1 MRNPTHVCRDCG
13 ATAPR
18 WAGRCAGCGEW
29 NTLEATT
36 SAPRAS
42 SEATTWA
49 LADVDVSR
57 LALRT
62 TGVGELDRVLGGGLA
77 PGSSTLLYGEPGV
90 GKSTLALMVLLAHA
104 SRGSA
109 LLIAAEESLAQ
120 VARRARRLGDVP
132 SGLEVAAVT
141 DLAQAADLVVARRPE
156 VVVVDSLSAMNDA
169 QLGGASGSVSQL
181 RHGAERL
188 SQSARATQSSL
199 VLVGHV
205 TKDGDLAGPRALEH
219 LVDTVIRIEGDRH
232 GSLRILRAQKHR
244 FGPTGEI
251 GLLEMDARGLRDLP
265 EPTLTRA
272 PAAPGVVLGVT
283 NDGTRSLVVEVQAL
297 IVAAGASPRR
307 VAHQVSGQRLALL
320 LAVLEA
326 RCGVATGGCDVF
338 AATAGGLPA
347 TDPGIDVALALAI
360 ASATAGFVVARDVAA
375 VGEVGL
381 AGELRSV
388 VGLARRVREAQR
400 RGASTVIVPAEGELE
415 GVEGARVV
423 RCATLGAAI
432 AALTSRFAQSAVE

>member
-13 ATAPR
+13 TTSPR
-18 WAGRCAGCGEW
+18 WAGRCPGCGEW

-36 SAPRAS
+36 RGATSPS
-42 SEATTWA
+42 NATTSA
-49 LADVDVSR
+49 LADVDVSD
-57 LALRT
+57 LALRP
-62 TGVGELDRVLGGGLA
+62 TGVGEFDRVLGGGLA

-104 SRGSA
+104 TRGSA

-132 SGLEVAAVT
+132 RGLEVAAVS
-141 DLAQAADLVVARRPE
+141 DLAEAADLVRTRRRD

-251 GLLEMDARGLRDLP
+251 GLLEMVGSGLRDLP
-265 EPTLTRA
+265 EPTLARTEA
-272 PAAPGVVLGVT
+272 TSGVVLGVT

-297 IVAAGASPRR
+297 VVGAGSSPRR

-326 RCGVATGGCDVF
+326 RCGVTTGGCDVF

-347 TDPGIDVALALAI
+347 TDPGIDAALALAV
-360 ASATAGFVVARDVAA
+360 ASATQGFVVRRDVAA

-388 VGLARRVREAQR
+388 VGIARRVREAAR
-400 RGASTVIVPAEGELE
+400 LGVTTVIVPVEADLE
-415 GVEGARVV
+415 DVRDVRIV
-423 RCATLGAAI
+423 RCASLAEAI
-432 AALTSRFAQSAVE
+432 GALTSRFATGAVE

>member
-1 MRNPTHVCRDCG
+1 MR
-13 ATAPR
+13 PR
-18 WAGRCAGCGEW
+18 TDVAV
-29 NTLEATT
+29 TT
-36 SAPRAS
+36 TPL
-42 SEATTWA
+42 A
-49 LADVDVSR
+49 LVDVAGLS
-57 LALRT
+57 LRP

-90 GKSTLALMVLLAHA
+90 GKSTLALMVLLEQA
-104 SRGSA
+104 RRDPA
-109 LLIAAEESLAQ
+109 LLIAAEESVAQ

-132 SGLEVAAVT
+132 ARLEVAAVT
-141 DLAQAADLVVARRPE
+141 DLAAAADLVAAARAR

-169 QLGGASGSVSQL
+169 KLGGAAGSVTQL

-188 SQSARATQSSL
+188 SQVARSTSTSL

-219 LVDTVIRIEGDRH
+219 LVDTVIRIEGDRQ

-244 FGPTGEI
+244 FGATGEI
-251 GLLEMDARGLRDLP
+251 GLLEMDANGLRDLP
-265 EPTLTRA
+265 EPSLTQA

-283 NDGTRSLVVEVQAL
+283 SDGTRSLVVEVQAL
-297 IVAAGASPRR
+297 VVAAGSSPRR

-326 RCGVATGGCDVF
+326 RCAVATGGCDVF

-347 TDPGIDVALALAI
+347 TDPGIDVALALAV

-375 VGEVGL
+375 IGEVGL
-381 AGELRSV
+381 AGELRGV
-388 VGLARRVREAQR
+388 VGLARRVREAAR
-400 RGASTVIVPAEGELE
+400 RGASTVIVPEEGELE
-415 GVEGARVV
+415 ATPGVRLV

-432 AALTSRFAQSAVE
+432 ATLTTRFATSAVE

>member
-1 MRNPTHVCRDCG
+1 MKNPTHVCRECG
-13 ATAPR
+13 ATSPR
-18 WAGRCAGCGEW
+18 WSGRCAGCGEW
-29 NTLEATT
+29 NTLEAALARP
-36 SAPRAS
+36 SATPA
-42 SEATTWA
+42 ATTTP
-49 LADVDVSR
+49 LAQVDVAG
-57 LALRT
+57 LNLRP
-62 TGVGELDRVLGGGLA
+62 TGVGEFDRVLGGGLA

-90 GKSTLALMVLLAHA
+90 GKSTLALMVLLEQARRDQA
-104 SRGSA
+104 R
-109 LLIAAEESLAQ
+109 LIAAEESVAQ

-132 SGLEVAAVT
+132 AQLDVAAVT
-141 DLAQAADLVVARRPE
+141 DLAAAADLVATAAAR

-169 QLGGASGSVSQL
+169 QLGGAAGSVTQL

-188 SQSARATQSSL
+188 SQVARSTSTSL

-219 LVDTVIRIEGDRH
+219 LVDTVIRIEGDRQ

-244 FGPTGEI
+244 FGATGEI
-251 GLLEMDARGLRDLP
+251 GLLEMDAGGLRDLP
-265 EPTLTRA
+265 EPSLTRA

-283 NDGTRSLVVEVQAL
+283 SDGTRSLVVEVQAL
-297 IVAAGASPRR
+297 VVAAGSSPRR

-326 RCGVATGGCDVF
+326 RCAVATGGCDVF

-347 TDPGIDVALALAI
+347 TDPGIDVALALAV

-375 VGEVGL
+375 IGEVGL
-381 AGELRSV
+381 AGELRGV
-388 VGLARRVREAQR
+388 VGLARRVREAAR

-415 GVEGARVV
+415 ATPGVRLV
-423 RCATLGAAI
+423 RCATLDAAI
-432 AALTSRFAQSAVE
+432 AALTTRFATSAVE